1 VSSSST
7 STAATRRARGKDT
20 VKPRRK
26 LRVGVLVH
34 PELVPPETVTLS
46 GEELEQAPWKTEHD
60 VLRTLAELG
69 HEAVPVPVGDELG
82 RIRATLFGH
91 KPHIVFNLLEGFAD
105 IPSFDNNVVA
115 YLELLR
121 VKYTGCNSRG
131 LFLARDK
138 AVCKQILSYHRLPVP
153 AFGIIPKGRPIRRPR
168 KLSFPL
174 IVKGL
179 TLDASVGIS
188 QASVVETD
196 AKLEERVRF
205 VHESLDS
212 HALVERYV
220 EGRELYVGLV
230 GNQRLQELPVW
241 ELNFDGMHDQS
252 RHIATER
259 LKWSASYQ
267 KRNRIDSGPAKD
279 LPPEVQKQ
287 ISRVCRRV
295 YRALMLNG
303 YARVDLR
310 LDNEG
315 RVWVLEANPNPQLS
329 RDEDFAQSARS
340 VGLGYRALI
349 QRLLD
354 LGLNW
359 DPITLG

>member
-1 VSSSST
+1 VSS
-7 STAATRRARGKDT
+7 ANGGPDPKRGRGRARPKQR
-20 VKPRRK
+20 KK
-26 LRVGVLVH
+26 LRVAVLVH
-34 PELVPPETVTLS
+34 PDLVPPDTVTET
-46 GEELEQAPWKTEHD
+46 GEELEKAPWKTEHD
-60 VLRTLAELG
+60 VLRTLGELG
-69 HEAVPVPVGDELG
+69 HEAFVVGVGDELG
-82 RIRATLFGH
+82 PIRAALFEH
-91 KPHIVFNLLEGFAD
+91 KPHLVFNLLEGFAD

-153 AFGIIPKGRPIRRPR
+153 AFAIFPKGRKVHRPR
-168 KLSFPL
+168 KLAFPL

-188 QASVVETD
+188 QASVVESD

-212 HALVERYV
+212 HALVERYI
-220 EGRELYVGLV
+220 EGRELYVGLL
-230 GNQRLQELPVW
+230 GNERLQELPVW
-241 ELNFDGMHDQS
+241 ELTFAGMPDDAH
-252 RHIATER
+252 HIATEQ
-259 LKWSASYQ
+259 LKWSAAYQ
-267 KRNRIDSGPAKD
+267 KRNRIASGAAD
-279 LPPEVQKQ
+279 LPPEIKKRVSQ
-287 ISRVCRRV
+287 VCRRA

-303 YARVDLR
+303 CARIDLR
-310 LDNEG
+310 LDGEG
-315 RVWVLEANPNPQLS
+315 RAWVLEANPNPQLS

-340 VGLGYRALI
+340 VGLGYQALI

-354 LGLNW
+354 LGLSW
-359 DPITLG
+359 DPIRLG

>member
-1 VSSSST
+1 VSSANGSPP
-7 STAATRRARGKDT
+7 ARRSRK
-20 VKPRRK
+20 KPLPQPRRK
-26 LRVGVLVH
+26 LRVAVLVH
-34 PELVPPETVTLS
+34 PDLVPPATVTET
-46 GEELEQAPWKTEHD
+46 GEELEKAPWKTEHD
-60 VLRTLAELG
+60 VVRTLGELG
-69 HEAVPVPVGDELG
+69 HEPIVVGVGDELSP
-82 RIRATLFGH
+82 IRAALFEH
-91 KPHIVFNLLEGFAD
+91 KPHLVFNLLEGFAD
-105 IPSFDNNVVA
+105 IQTFDSHVVA

-153 AFGIIPKGRPIRRPR
+153 AFALYPKGRKVRRPR
-168 KLSFPL
+168 KLAFPL

-188 QASVVETD
+188 QASVVESD

-212 HALVERYV
+212 HALVERYI
-220 EGRELYVGLV
+220 EGRELYVGLL

-241 ELNFDGMHDQS
+241 ELTFEGMREETH
-252 RHIATER
+252 HIATEQ
-259 LKWSASYQ
+259 LKWSAAFQ
-267 KRNRIDSGPAKD
+267 KRNRIASGAAS
-279 LPPEVQKQ
+279 LPPEIQKRVSQ
-287 ISRVCRRV
+287 VCRRV

-303 YARVDLR
+303 IARVDLR

-315 RVWVLEANPNPQLS
+315 RPWILEANPNPQLS

-340 VGLGYRALI
+340 VGLGYQALI

-354 LGLNW
+354 LGLSW
-359 DPITLG
+359 DPIRLG

>member
-1 VSSSST
+1 VSSGEPASPPP
-7 STAATRRARGKDT
+7 AGKRARK
-20 VKPRRK
+20 VARPRRK
-26 LRVGVLVH
+26 LRVAVLLH
-34 PELVPPETVTLS
+34 PELIPPESVTLT
-46 GEELEQAPWKTEHD
+46 GEELEKAPWKTEHD
-60 VLRTLAELG
+60 VLRTLGELG
-69 HEAVPVPVGDELG
+69 HETVTVPVGDELG
-82 RIRATLFGH
+82 RIRTTLQDQ

-105 IPSFDNNVVA
+105 IPSFDYNVVA

-121 VKYTGCNSRG
+121 VRYTGCNSRG

-138 AVCKQILSYHRLPVP
+138 AVAKQILSYHRLPVP
-153 AFGIIPKGRPIRRPR
+153 AFAIFPRGRRVRRPR
-168 KLSFPL
+168 RLEFPL

-188 QASVVETD
+188 QASVVESD

-220 EGRELYVGLV
+220 EGRELYVGLL
-230 GNQRLQELPVW
+230 GNQRVKELPVW
-241 ELNFDGMHDQS
+241 ELNFDGMPEQS
-252 RHIATER
+252 RRIATER
-259 LKWSASYQ
+259 LKWSAAYQ
-267 KRNRIDSGPAKD
+267 KRNRIDSGAARD
-279 LPPEVQKQ
+279 LPPEMQKR
-287 ISRVCRRV
+287 ISQVCRRV

-310 LDNEG
+310 LDAEG

-340 VGLGYRALI
+340 VGLGYRQLI

-354 LGLNW
+354 LGLAW
-359 DPITLG
+359 DAVQLG

>member
-1 VSSSST
+1 VSRR
-7 STAATRRARGKDT
+7 RRAAA
-20 VKPRRK
+20 PRK
-26 LRVGVLVH
+26 LRVLVLMH
-34 PELVPPETVTLS
+34 PDLFPPAEVTLK
-46 GEELEQAPWKTEHD
+46 GEELEGAAWKCEYD
-60 VLRTLAELG
+60 VLRTLRELG
-69 HEAVPVPVGDELG
+69 HEALPLGIRDELNP
-82 RIRATLFGH
+82 IRSAISDF
-91 KPHIVFNLLEGFAD
+91 KPHIAFNLLEGFAD
-105 IPSFDNNVVA
+105 IPSFDYNVVA

-121 VKYTGCNSRG
+121 ARYTGCNSRG

-153 AFGIIPKGRPIRRPR
+153 GFAIYPKGRRVQRRPR
-168 KLSFPL
+168 KLPVPL

-188 QASVVETD
+188 QASVVESD

-205 VHESLDS
+205 VHESLDTP
-212 HALVERYV
+212 ALVERYI
-220 EGRELYVGLV
+220 EGRELYVGIV
-230 GNQRLQELPVW
+230 GNQRVQELPVW
-241 ELNFDGMHDQS
+241 ELNFDGMAEQS

-259 LKWSASYQ
+259 LKWSAAYQ
-267 KRNRIDSGPAKD
+267 KR
-279 LPPEVQKQ
+279 
-287 ISRVCRRV
+287 ISQVCRRV

-310 LDNEG
+310 LDAEG

-340 VGLGYRALI
+340 VGLGYRQLI

-354 LGLNW
+354 LGLAW
-359 DPITLG
+359 DTVRLG

>member
-1 VSSSST
+1 MSSGEPASPPRRK
-7 STAATRRARGKDT
+7 ATPGEG
-20 VKPRRK
+20 KPRRK
-26 LRVGVLVH
+26 LRVAVLLH
-34 PELVPPETVTLS
+34 PELIPPESAATLT
-46 GEELEQAPWKTEHD
+46 GEELEKAPWKTEYD

-69 HEAVPVPVGDELG
+69 HETVTVPVGDELG
-82 RIRATLFGH
+82 RIRATLQDQ

-105 IPSFDNNVVA
+105 IPSFDYNVVA

-121 VKYTGCNSRG
+121 VRYTGCNSRG

-153 AFGIIPKGRPIRRPR
+153 AFAIIPRGRRVRRPR
-168 KLSFPL
+168 RLEFPL

-179 TLDASVGIS
+179 SLDASVGIS
-188 QASVVETD
+188 QASVVESD

-220 EGRELYVGLV
+220 EGRELYVGLL
-230 GNQRLQELPVW
+230 GNQRVKELPVW
-241 ELNFDGMHDQS
+241 ELNFDGMPEQS
-252 RHIATER
+252 RRIATER
-259 LKWSASYQ
+259 LKWSAAYQ
-267 KRNRIDSGPAKD
+267 KRNRIDSGAARE
-279 LPPEVQKQ
+279 LPPETQKR
-287 ISRVCRRV
+287 ISQVCRRV
-295 YRALMLNG
+295 YRSLMLNG

-310 LDNEG
+310 LDAEG

-340 VGLGYRALI
+340 VGLGYRQLI

-354 LGLNW
+354 LGLAW
-359 DPITLG
+359 DAVQLG

>member
-1 VSSSST
+1 VSSSSA
-7 STAATRRARGKDT
+7 STAATRRRRAKA

-46 GEELEQAPWKTEHD
+46 GEELEKAPWKTEHD
-60 VLRTLAELG
+60 VLRTLGELG

-82 RIRATLFGH
+82 RIRAALFGH

-105 IPSFDNNVVA
+105 IPSFDYNVVA

-121 VKYTGCNSRG
+121 VRYTGCNSRG

-168 KLSFPL
+168 RLSFPL
-174 IVKGL
+174 IVKAL

-188 QASVVETD
+188 QASVVESD

-241 ELNFDGMHDQS
+241 ELNFDGMPEQS

-259 LKWSASYQ
+259 LKWSAAYQ
-267 KRNRIDSGPAKD
+267 KRNRIDSGAAKD
-279 LPPEVQKQ
+279 LSPEMQKQ

-340 VGLGYRALI
+340 KGLGYQALI

-354 LGLNW
+354 LGLSW
-359 DPITLG
+359 DPIQLG

>member
-1 VSSSST
+1 MSSSSA
-7 STAATRRARGKDT
+7 STAATRRARAKDA

-82 RIRATLFGH
+82 RIRAALFGH
-91 KPHIVFNLLEGFAD
+91 KPHLVFNLLEGFAD
-105 IPSFDNNVVA
+105 IPSFDYNVVA

-121 VKYTGCNSRG
+121 VRYTGCNSRG

-153 AFGIIPKGRPIRRPR
+153 AFAIIPKGKRVHRPR
-168 KLSFPL
+168 RLEFPL

-188 QASVVETD
+188 QASVVESD

-212 HALVERYV
+212 HALVERYI
-220 EGRELYVGLV
+220 EGRELYVGLM

-241 ELNFDGMHDQS
+241 ELTFEGMREESH
-252 RHIATER
+252 HIATEQ
-259 LKWSASYQ
+259 LKWSASFQ
-267 KRNRIDSGPAKD
+267 KRNRIASGAAD
-279 LPPEVQKQ
+279 LPPEIQKRVSQ
-287 ISRVCRRV
+287 VCRRV

-303 YARVDLR
+303 CARVDLR
-310 LDNEG
+310 LDHEG
-315 RVWVLEANPNPQLS
+315 RPWILEANPNPQLS

-340 VGLGYRALI
+340 AGLGYQAMI

-354 LGLNW
+354 LGLSW
-359 DPITLG
+359 DPIRLG

>member
-1 VSSSST
+1 VSS
-7 STAATRRARGKDT
+7 ANGAPPPRRSRKRPLPQ
-20 VKPRRK
+20 PRRK
-26 LRVGVLVH
+26 LRVAVLVH
-34 PELVPPETVTLS
+34 PDLVPPATVTET
-46 GEELEQAPWKTEHD
+46 GEELEKVPWKSEHD
-60 VLRTLAELG
+60 VVRTLGELG
-69 HEAVPVPVGDELG
+69 HEAFVVGVGDELG
-82 RIRATLFGH
+82 PIRAALFEH
-91 KPHIVFNLLEGFAD
+91 KPHLVFNLLEGFAD
-105 IPSFDNNVVA
+105 IQTFDSHVVA

-153 AFGIIPKGRPIRRPR
+153 AFAIFPKGRKVYRPR
-168 KLSFPL
+168 KLAFPL

-188 QASVVETD
+188 QASVVESD

-212 HALVERYV
+212 HALVERYI
-220 EGRELYVGLV
+220 EGRELYVGLL

-241 ELNFDGMHDQS
+241 ELTFEGMREESH
-252 RHIATER
+252 HIATEQ
-259 LKWSASYQ
+259 LKWSAAFQ
-267 KRNRIDSGPAKD
+267 KRNRIASGAAL
-279 LPPEVQKQ
+279 LPPEIQKRVSQ
-287 ISRVCRRV
+287 VCRRV

-303 YARVDLR
+303 CARVDLR
-310 LDNEG
+310 LDSEG
-315 RVWVLEANPNPQLS
+315 RAWVLEANPNPQLS

-340 VGLGYRALI
+340 AGLGYQAMI

-354 LGLNW
+354 LGLSW
-359 DPITLG
+359 DPIRLG

>member
-1 VSSSST
+1 MSSANGGT
-7 STAATRRARGKDT
+7 PPRRSRKRPLPQ
-20 VKPRRK
+20 PRRK
-26 LRVGVLVH
+26 LRVAVLVH
-34 PELVPPETVTLS
+34 PDLVPPTTVTET
-46 GEELEQAPWKTEHD
+46 GEELEKVPWKSEHD
-60 VLRTLAELG
+60 VMRTLGELG
-69 HEAVPVPVGDELG
+69 HEAFVVGVGDELG
-82 RIRATLFGH
+82 PIRAALFEH
-91 KPHIVFNLLEGFAD
+91 KPHLVFNLLEGFAD
-105 IPSFDNNVVA
+105 IQTFDSHVVA

-153 AFGIIPKGRPIRRPR
+153 AFALFPKGRKVHRPR
-168 KLSFPL
+168 KLAFPL

-188 QASVVETD
+188 QASVVESD

-230 GNQRLQELPVW
+230 GNQRVKELPVW
-241 ELNFDGMHDQS
+241 ELNFDGMSDQS

-259 LKWSASYQ
+259 LKWNAAYQ

-279 LPPEVQKQ
+279 LPPEMQKR

-310 LDNEG
+310 LDKEG

-354 LGLNW
+354 LGLGW
-359 DPITLG
+359 DPIRLG

>member
-1 VSSSST
+1 MST
-7 STAATRRARGKDT
+7 GNGTPAQRRARGKDV
-20 VKPRRK
+20 VKARRK

-34 PELVPPETVTLS
+34 PELVPPDPVTIT
-46 GEELEQAPWKTEHD
+46 GEELEKAPWKTEHD

-69 HEAVPVPVGDELG
+69 HEVVPVPVGDELG
-82 RIRATLFGH
+82 SIRAAMFAH

-105 IPSFDNNVVA
+105 IPSFDYNVVA

-121 VKYTGCNSRG
+121 IRYTGCNSRG

-138 AVCKQILSYHRLPVP
+138 AVCKQILTYHRLPVP
-153 AFGIIPKGRPIRRPR
+153 GFAIIPKGRRVRRPR
-168 KLSFPL
+168 RLEFPL

-179 TLDASVGIS
+179 TLDASIGIS
-188 QASVVETD
+188 QASVVESD

-220 EGRELYVGLV
+220 EGRELYVGLI
-230 GNQRLQELPVW
+230 GNQRLRELPVW

-252 RHIATER
+252 RHIATEN

-267 KRNRIDSGPAKD
+267 KRNRIDSGAARD
-279 LPPEVQKQ
+279 LPPEIQKQ

-295 YRALMLNG
+295 YRGLMLNG
-303 YARVDLR
+303 YARIDLR
-310 LDNEG
+310 LDAEG

-340 VGLGYRALI
+340 EGLGYRALI
-349 QRLLD
+349 QRLLE
-354 LGLNW
+354 LGLSW
-359 DPITLG
+359 DPISLG

>member
-1 VSSSST
+1 VSSANGGT
-7 STAATRRARGKDT
+7 PPRRSRKRPLPQ
-20 VKPRRK
+20 PRRK
-26 LRVGVLVH
+26 LRVAVLVH
-34 PELVPPETVTLS
+34 PDLVPPTTVTET
-46 GEELEQAPWKTEHD
+46 GEELEKVPWKSEHD
-60 VLRTLAELG
+60 VMRTLGELG
-69 HEAVPVPVGDELG
+69 HEAFVVGVGDELG
-82 RIRATLFGH
+82 PIRAALFEH
-91 KPHIVFNLLEGFAD
+91 KPHLVFNLLEGFAD
-105 IPSFDNNVVA
+105 IQTFDSHVVA

-153 AFGIIPKGRPIRRPR
+153 AFALFPKGRKVHRPR
-168 KLSFPL
+168 KLAFPL

-188 QASVVETD
+188 QASVVESD

-212 HALVERYV
+212 HALVERYI
-220 EGRELYVGLV
+220 EGRELYVGLM

-241 ELNFDGMHDQS
+241 ELTFEGMREESH
-252 RHIATER
+252 HIATEQ
-259 LKWSASYQ
+259 LKWSASFQ
-267 KRNRIDSGPAKD
+267 KRNRIASGAAD
-279 LPPEVQKQ
+279 LPPEIQKRVSQ
-287 ISRVCRRV
+287 VCRRV

-303 YARVDLR
+303 CARVDLR
-310 LDNEG
+310 LDHEG
-315 RVWVLEANPNPQLS
+315 RPWILEANPNPQLS

-340 VGLGYRALI
+340 AGLGYQAMI

-354 LGLNW
+354 LGLSW
-359 DPITLG
+359 DPIRLG